1 MSARSDLIAVATGL
15 NRPGVLPKGWSAI
28 LKRSEV
34 HVVRHWTC
42 TEIVITPTSARANN
56 LPGWAPKRPALKKDW
71 AAKMIEE
78 VAEVAAFLEMGN

>member
-1 MSARSDLIAVATGL
+1 M
-15 NRPGVLPKGWSAI
+15 
-28 LKRSEV
+28 
-34 HVVRHWTC
+34 RHWTC